1 MIGTTLPLP
10 LRARPP
16 ERMALAF
23 VAPAGLQQFP
33 HPFLR
38 RPTTDCKLF
47 KASPLDPAPPGA
59 VPSRAANA
67 FCPQGGPR
75 RQLIS
80 SGGPPPPFLS
90 LSTARRSFPAGYQ
103 RRWIIGSPQSS
114 APVACCTSNA
124 LWISWII
131 LSLSLSLAL
140 HSWLALKP
148 SVDYP
153 GAASR

>member
-80 SGGPPPPFLS
+80 SGGPPPPSFLFPPHAEAFRQVIREDGS
-90 LSTARRSFPAGYQ
+90 LARPSLPHPLHAALATLCGFHGSF
-103 RRWIIGSPQSS
+103 
-114 APVACCTSNA
+114 
-124 LWISWII
+124 
-131 LSLSLSLAL
+131 SLSLSL
-140 HSWLALKP
+140 WLFIR
-148 SVDYP
+148 
-153 GAASR
+153 G